1 MWSVMVA
8 RNVSMD
14 VAHDVVEKVFPH
26 CYHDLEPIG
35 RRIKTRTDDMQR
47 AYSEGFFYGY
57 V

>member
-14 VAHDVVEKVFPH
+14 VAHDVVEKVFPY
-26 CYHDLEPIG
+26 CYYDLEPIG